1 MAQQIVINR
10 CYGGFGLSHE
20 AIMRY
25 AELKGINLVFQ
36 KGEVFDLVH
45 YYKDEIK
52 QENYFSD
59 RIDIERTDPVLVQV
73 VREMNGK
80 ASGPHS
86 QLGVVEIPDGVEY
99 TIEEYDGSEWVAEVH
114 RTWR

>member
-20 AIMRY
+20 AVMRY

-36 KGEVFDLVH
+36 KKDVFDLVH

-59 RIDIERTDPVLVQV
+59 RDIERTDSALVQV
-73 VREMNGK
+73 VQEMGDK

-86 QLGVVEIPDGVEY
+86 RLGVVEIPDGIDY

>member
-20 AIMRY
+20 AMMRY
-25 AELKGINLVFQ
+25 AELKGINLVF
-36 KGEVFDLVH
+36 KKADIFDLVH

-59 RIDIERTDPVLVQV
+59 RVDIERTDPVLVQV
-73 VREMNGK
+73 VQEMGAK
-80 ASGPHS
+80 SGGPHS
-86 QLGVVEIPDGVEY
+86 QLSVVEIPDGIQW

-114 RTWR
+114 QTWR